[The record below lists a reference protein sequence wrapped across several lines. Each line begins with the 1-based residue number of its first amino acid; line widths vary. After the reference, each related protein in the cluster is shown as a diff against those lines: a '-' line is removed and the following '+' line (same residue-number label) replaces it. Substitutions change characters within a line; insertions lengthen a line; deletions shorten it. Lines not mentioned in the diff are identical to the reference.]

1 MKIDDEKLIRKRRS
15 AINNAQGRFFEEQV
29 ERACNYYREKGIANI
44 HKTPEPFRVLKK
56 NQGGRFIGQF
66 IKRAEPDFKGVFMT
80 GQAIVFECKYTSKNK
95 IQKSVLSENQNKELE
110 RNSNLKSI
118 TAVCICFAEGLQE
131 RYFFVPFEIWKDME
145 KRFGKKSVTADD
157 LKEFEVFYRYS
168 RGVDFLQH
176 IKIVTKNND

>member
-1 MKIDDEKLIRKRRS
+1 MNREERS
-15 AINNAQGRFFEEQV
+15 FRSLKNNAQGHFFEMAIEQ
-29 ERACNYYREKGIANI
+29 ACNYYREKGIANI

-56 NQGGRFIGQF
+56 IQGGKFTGQF

-95 IQKSVLSENQNKELE
+95 IQKSVLSKNQNAELE

-131 RYFFVPFEIWKDME
+131 RYFFVPFKIWKDME
-145 KRFGKKSVTADD
+145 KYFGKSSVNAED

>member
-1 MKIDDEKLIRKRRS
+1 MNVNIQVKI
-15 AINNAQGRFFEEQV
+15 
-29 ERACNYYREKGIANI
+29 
-44 HKTPEPFRVLKK
+44 
-56 NQGGRFIGQF
+56 
-66 IKRAEPDFKGVFMT
+66 
-80 GQAIVFECKYTSKNK
+80 KYK
-95 IQKSVLSENQNKELE
+95 KSVLSENQNKELE